1 MFTDMR
7 KALEAEALE
16 LNPLDTRQSA
26 TASVVAA
33 CHARGK
39 DDLAGLLEALGL
51 PCGEDDLVRLLPHL
65 PSPDDTP
72 TGEPMPAN
80 AFTATAASMLRNG
93 DDPAHVR
100 ETLGL
105 TESELAE
112 ATQHAAQH
120 TPDSD
125 TNAPQAADHDRIE
138 RLLDWA
144 ESHPAASIRNRA
156 ARVRADLSE
165 LAERHG
171 ADQAQR
177 AAEERVAKA
186 RAELEAAQVQLRKVK
201 TGGGRTPAVS
211 TGAAPAALGKRKRT
225 SQELAAIRT
234 WARANGYEVAD
245 RGNPPKKVMAAY
257 DAAHRS
263 PALAEAS

>member
-1 MFTDMR
+1 MFADMR
-7 KALEAEALE
+7 EALEAEALE
-16 LNPLDTRQSA
+16 LTPLDSHQSA
-26 TASVVAA
+26 TASVVVA

-39 DDLAGLLEALGL
+39 DDLADLLEALGL

-65 PSPDDTP
+65 PAPNTP
-72 TGEPMPAN
+72 TGDSMPAT

-93 DDPAHVR
+93 DHPAHVR

-125 TNAPQAADHDRIE
+125 TGAPGAADHDGIE
-138 RLLDWA
+138 GLLDRA

-165 LAERHG
+165 LTERRG

-177 AAEERVAKA
+177 DAEERVAKA
-186 RAELEAAQVQLRKVK
+186 RAELEAAQAQLRKVK

-211 TGAAPAALGKRKRT
+211 TGTMSAVIGKSKRS

-245 RGNPPKKVMAAY
+245 RGNPPKKVMDAY